1 MTPSVLIVTM
11 GTDAVAPARMPREL
25 KRAGFDVTLLAP
37 RDSFAAHTAFAD
49 RIGHFPDA
57 VTLYQWVQA
66 LLGAMRAAP
75 PALILPGDEVA
86 LRTLMRLV
94 LDPPTG
100 LLPQTRDEIAIAVRR
115 SLGDAATWIDS
126 IDKSR
131 LFDVARGARVS
142 IAEGDVADS
151 EDAAVAVARSLGYP
165 VILRPSIGSGG
176 QGTARC
182 DSDAS
187 VRTAMRVA
195 PRTDA
200 GLPGAALRY
209 VVQRF
214 IDGRIVNRASVAWNG
229 DEVAGIT
236 RGRLETHSG
245 PFGPASVVEFVGA
258 PAVRDAMRR
267 LCGVLDLH
275 GLVGGQFML
284 DPRTGSPLLIEMHR
298 RMLPATHSGSIV
310 GVDLAGALHAG
321 LAGRKWEGP
330 VDLPQGPGLRL
341 ALFPQE
347 CYRDPGSRWLRMLP
361 SDAPWDDPKLFAAML
376 RLGESGVVLE
386 TCTTDVK

>member
-1 MTPSVLIVTM
+1 VTPSVLIVTM
-11 GTDAVAPARMPREL
+11 GTDAVAPAGMPHEL
-25 KRAGFDVTLLAP
+25 KRAGFDVALLAP
-37 RDSFAAHTAFAD
+37 RDSFAAHTAFAG
-49 RIGHFPDA
+49 RIGHFPDG

-66 LLGAMRAAP
+66 LLGAMRAAA
-75 PALILPGDEVA
+75 PALIFPGDEIA
-86 LRTLMRLV
+86 LRTLIRHV
-94 LDPPTG
+94 LDPPAG

-115 SLGDAATWIDS
+115 SLGDSATWIDS
-126 IDKSR
+126 TDKSR
-131 LFDVARGARVS
+131 RFDVARRARVP

-151 EDAAVAVARSLGYP
+151 EDAAVAIARSLGYP

-176 QGTARC
+176 RGTARC

-187 VRTAMRVA
+187 VRAAMRVA

-200 GLPGAALRY
+200 GLPGAAPRY

-229 DEVAGIT
+229 DEIAGIT
-236 RGRLETHSG
+236 RRRLETHSR
-245 PFGPASVVEFVGA
+245 PVGPASVVEFVGA

-267 LCGVLDLH
+267 LCAALDLH
-275 GLVGGQFML
+275 GLVGGQFMR
-284 DPRTGSPLLIEMHR
+284 DPRTGSPILIEVHR
-298 RMLPATHSGSIV
+298 RMLPVTHSGSIV
-310 GVDLAGALHAG
+310 GVDLAGALHAA
-321 LAGRKWEGP
+321 LAGRKWDGP

-347 CYRDPGSRWLRMLP
+347 CYRDPGSRWLRTLP

-376 RLGESGVVLE
+376 RLGESGAVLAPR
-386 TCTTDVK
+386 TADIK

>member
-1 MTPSVLIVTM
+1 MTQSVLVVTM

-37 RDSFAAHTAFAD
+37 RHSLAAHTAFAD
-49 RIGHFPDA
+49 RIGHFPDG
-57 VTLYQWVQA
+57 VTLYHWVQT
-66 LLGAMRAAP
+66 LLGAMRAAA

-94 LDPPTG
+94 LEPPAG
-100 LLPQTRDEIAIAVRR
+100 LLPQMREHIAIAVRR
-115 SLGDAATWIDS
+115 SLGDSATWIDS

-131 LFDVARGARVS
+131 LFEVALRAGVAV
-142 IAEGDVADS
+142 AEGGVADD
-151 EDAAVAVARSLGYP
+151 EDAAVTIAQSLGYP

-182 DSDAS
+182 DSDAG
-187 VRTAMRVA
+187 VRAAVRGA
-195 PRTDA
+195 QRTDA
-200 GLPGAALRY
+200 GIPGVAVRY

-214 IDGRIVNRASVAWNG
+214 VEGRIVNRASVAWNG
-229 DEVAGIT
+229 DEIAGIT

-267 LCGVLDLH
+267 LCRVLDLH

-298 RMLPATHSGSIV
+298 RMLPVTHSGGIV
-310 GVDLAGALHAG
+310 GVDLARALAAA
-321 LAGRKWEGP
+321 LAGRDWDGP
-330 VDLPQGPGLRL
+330 ADLPQGPGLRL

-347 CYRDPGSRWLRMLP
+347 FYRDPGSAWLRTLP
-361 SDAPWDDPKLFAAML
+361 SDAPWDDPGLFAAML
-376 RLGESGVVLE
+376 KLG
-386 TCTTDVK
+386 